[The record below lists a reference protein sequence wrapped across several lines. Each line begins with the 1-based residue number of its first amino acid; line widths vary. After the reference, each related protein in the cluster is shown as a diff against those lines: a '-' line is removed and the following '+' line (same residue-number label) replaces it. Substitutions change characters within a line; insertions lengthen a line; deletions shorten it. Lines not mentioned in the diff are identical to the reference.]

1 MNILDAFSGDTP
13 QEFCP
18 KMKDI
23 IAYAPKNPLIS
34 VPLMSKCNEVCEKDQ
49 CIANIDPPTCTKC
62 CEFAQTLE
70 GEQQLAA
77 AAYCKLWCNSN
88 SDDNSG
94 VCDTILTDNI
104 SIPDIIAKIVNMQ
117 AELDRVK
124 KATDCSLD
132 DDGNC
137 FYKSTKSSNWTG
149 VICVFILMALL
160 IAVISFAMSTK

>member
-13 QEFCP
+13 QELCS

-23 IAYAPKNPLIS
+23 IAYAPTNPLIS
-34 VPLMSKCNEVCEKDQ
+34 DPLISKCMEVCKDEQ
-49 CIANIDPPTCTKC
+49 CKANIEPPPTCTKC

-77 AAYCKLWCNSN
+77 AAYCKLWCNSH
-88 SDDNSG
+88 SDGDDNSLM
-94 VCDTILTDNI
+94 CDTILTDNI
-104 SIPDIIAKIVNMQ
+104 SPADIIAKIVNMQ

-137 FYKSTKSSNWTG
+137 FYKSSNWTG